1 LEADVNLHQLNLVP
15 MWLFTLLF
23 ALMLMASMAAGM
35 RLRRFV
41 GTDPASVGS
50 GQLIFGTMSILTL
63 LVGFTF
69 SLALN
74 RHDQRR
80 DLVLE
85 EANAI
90 RALHRMLVHVEEPG
104 RTQISDTLGT
114 YAKGRLAFME
124 SNVIVQE
131 ETQADRVREREHLN
145 EVVATVVP
153 RSDTGMNQAQIL
165 ATATRILDAGTRMEA
180 AMLAHVP
187 GRVVLLLV
195 LLSTGCSVIVGISI
209 ADRLPSLWLPAAI
222 WSLLLS
228 AALFT
233 IVDLDATRWGSIQL
247 NTAPMRSALQAIDS
261 SGQQL
266 E

>member
-1 LEADVNLHQLNLVP
+1 VIAHQLNLVP
-15 MWLFTLLF
+15 LWLFTLLF
-23 ALMLMASMAAGM
+23 AAVLMASLAAGM

-41 GTDPASVGS
+41 GTDPATVGS
-50 GQLIFGTMSILTL
+50 GQLIFGTMSILSL

-90 RALHRMLVHVEEPG
+90 RALHRMLVQVEEPG
-104 RTQISDTLGT
+104 RSQISDALGV
-114 YAKGRLAFME
+114 YARGRLAFME
-124 SNVIVQE
+124 SNLLVQE
-131 ETQADRVREREHLN
+131 ETQGVRVQEREYLN
-145 EVVATVVP
+145 AVVANVVP
-153 RSDTGMNQAQIL
+153 QSDTGMNQAQIL

-187 GRVVLLLV
+187 ARVVLLLV
-195 LLSTGCSVIVGISI
+195 LLSTGCAMVIGISI
-209 ADRLPSLWLPAAI
+209 AEKLPTLWLPAAI

-233 IVDLDATRWGSIQL
+233 IVDLDAPRWGSIEL
-247 NTAPMRSALQAIDS
+247 NTGPMKSALRAIEPHGS
-261 SGQQL
+261 TAR
-266 E
+266 